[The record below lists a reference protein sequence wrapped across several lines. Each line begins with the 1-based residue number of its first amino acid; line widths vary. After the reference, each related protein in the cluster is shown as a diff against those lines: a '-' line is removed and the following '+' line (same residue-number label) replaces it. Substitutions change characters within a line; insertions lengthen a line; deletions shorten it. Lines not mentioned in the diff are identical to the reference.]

1 MDITE
6 YAIVKP
12 KRVTRII
19 EEVEDKKNKGREKCV
34 RDDCDNERGL
44 KVNV

>member
-19 EEVEDKKNKGREKCV
+19 EEVEDKKKKGEK
-34 RDDCDNERGL
+34 
-44 KVNV
+44 NV